1 LDGGPYL
8 RSIIV
13 RDAAVT
19 TWISFTSAPIRGYV
33 GEHPLYPGER
43 VGADGRIVTIK
54 DVLADQTPVIRAES
68 ELLRAEQEL
77 HVLEK
82 QAATLQRRVESRAAL
97 AEAYAAAFKL
107 DLDTRIVAATGRLDF
122 IKGQMILQT
131 AQNARIAKLAAD
143 GHASRSAA
151 DAEAQVA
158 ADMQRTLIELQG
170 ELDRSNLRRRAAE
183 QGTLLLD
190 DGTDAAIAARRLDNA
205 RLDLTQTEAEM
216 SPPIFIELCN

>member
-1 LDGGPYL
+1 MAFRLGSRRSVQLLALAGLLAYVGWIGGPYL

-19 TWISFTSAPIRGYV
+19 TWISLTSAPIRGYV

-54 DVLADQTPVIRAES
+54 DVLADQTPLIRAEA
-68 ELLRAEQEL
+68 ELLRAEEQL
-77 HVLEK
+77 HALEK

-122 IKGQMILQT
+122 IKRMTLQT
-131 AQNARIAKLAAD
+131 AQNARISKLAAD

-151 DAEAQVA
+151 DAEAQVV
-158 ADMQRTLIELQG
+158 ADMQRTLIEPG
-170 ELDRSNLRRRAAE
+170 
-183 QGTLLLD
+183 
-190 DGTDAAIAARRLDNA
+190 
-205 RLDLTQTEAEM
+205 
-216 SPPIFIELCN
+216 